1 MKTEQ
6 NKQLLQHIYTEIAKR
21 NVQPLLES
29 LADDIQWTIIGTTA
43 FSGIS
48 HGKEEVIEKVLKPLR
63 DMLADGPFVF
73 SIDRLIAEGEYVVM
87 QARGRAT
94 SKSGKPYNNT
104 YCIVSRIVDG
114 KLKEMTDY
122 IDTQLLASVLGAEL

>member
-1 MKTEQ
+1 MKTEE
-6 NKQLLQHIYTEIAKR
+6 NKQLLQHIYAEISKGNAG
-21 NVQPLLES
+21 PLLES
-29 LADDIQWTIIGTTA
+29 MADDIQWTIIGTTA

-48 HGKEEVIEKVLKPLR
+48 RGKEEVIEKVFKPLR

-87 QARGRAT
+87 LARGWAT

-104 YCIVSRIVDG
+104 YCIVSRIVGG

-122 IDTQLLASVLGAEL
+122 IDTELITAVLGA